1 MAGHTALAGQLG
13 YTEAQIASLDRAGEG
28 AIEDPAIRLA
38 LTYAALVATD
48 AHRVTDEFFATLRQ
62 HYSETQILE
71 LTCVIGLTCYFNR
84 LTTALRVDLSGS
96 DEPYDTPEPAP

>member
-13 YTEAQIASLDRAGEG
+13 YTQEQIASLDRAGEG
-28 AIEDPAIRLA
+28 AIDDPAVRVALA
-38 LTYAALVATD
+38 YAALVTTD
-48 AHRVTDEFFATLRQ
+48 AHKVTDEFFATLRQ

-84 LTTALRVDLSGS
+84 FTTALRVDLSGS
-96 DEPYDTPEPAP
+96 DEPYDAPESAR